1 MWGER
6 QEWAVL
12 EQEELT
18 GKIIECAI
26 KVHRKLGPGLLESV
40 YEVCLAYEL
49 TKAGLSVVRQKDI
62 PIKYDDVELETG
74 FRADLIVEG
83 AVIVELKSIEKFAP
97 VHEAQLL
104 TYMRLS
110 GLRVGLLFNF
120 NQTRVTDNM
129 LRRVV

>member
-1 MWGER
+1 M
-6 QEWAVL
+6 L

-18 GKIIECAI
+18 GKIIECVI

-49 TKAGLSVVRQKDI
+49 TKAGLSIVRQKDI
-62 PIKYDDVELETG
+62 PIKYDDVELESG
-74 FRADLIVEG
+74 FRADLIVEN
-83 AVIVELKSIEKFAP
+83 AVIVELKSIDKFAP

>member
-1 MWGER
+1 M
-6 QEWAVL
+6 L

-49 TKAGLSVVRQKDI
+49 TKAGLGVVRQKDI
-62 PIKYDDVELETG
+62 PIKYDEVELESG

-83 AVIVELKSIEKFAP
+83 SVIVELKAIDKLAP

-104 TYMRLS
+104 TYQRLS
-110 GLRVGLLFNF
+110 GLRIGLLFNF

>member
-1 MWGER
+1 M
-6 QEWAVL
+6 L
-12 EQEELT
+12 EQEELK

-62 PIKYDDVELETG
+62 PLKYDDVELESG
-74 FRADLIVEG
+74 FRADLIVGG
-83 AVIVELKSIEKFAP
+83 AVIVELKSIDKFAP